1 MDPSK
6 ETHIKITRVTEYGE
20 RYKLFVID
28 KGKFNKEYT
37 LKEYG
42 ATLLEQNDQ
51 LMIDK
56 LDWKGEAKKSG
67 MQMEI
72 L

>member
-42 ATLLEQNDQ
+42 INLLEQNDQ

-56 LDWKGEAKKSG
+56 LIGKEKQKNLECRWV
-67 MQMEI
+67 I